1 MKYIARLSKQIDDV
15 FWKEKRKMKDLRD
28 VSYLM
33 PFSSSTHG
41 KTDVEPAS
49 VVGQQ
54 LRPSQVLLQKAVTV
68 SKPSGG

>member
-1 MKYIARLSKQIDDV
+1 
-15 FWKEKRKMKDLRD
+15 MKDLRD